1 MPRPSGVPA
10 FDFPGQTLQ
19 AYALNDRM
27 NQLLLEHLDSRAWR
41 AKSPGHKSRTIAAIF
56 AHVHNIRCKW
66 LRLSAPHLKLP
77 ARLDGSRCTQKQTQ
91 VALTESASRCSQ
103 MLAVALGA
111 PQGRVQSF
119 VRDGW
124 ARPWPPGVAMFTY
137 MITHDAH
144 HRGQVCMLAHQ
155 LGFPLTGQAP
165 YGIWVWEKLAKECGF
180 QLVTSHKSKRPVG
193 TGRSNPRS
201 K

>member
-66 LRLSAPHLKLP
+66 LRLSAPHLKRP
-77 ARLDGSRCTQKQTQ
+77 ARLDRRRCTQKLARE
-91 VALTESASRCSQ
+91 ALAESALRCSE
-103 MLAVALGA
+103 MLAEALSD
-111 PQGRVQSF
+111 PQGRVSSF
-119 VRDGW
+119 LRDGW
-124 ARPWPPGVAMFTY
+124 ARPWRPGAAMFAY
-137 MITHDAH
+137 MMTHDAH
-144 HRGQVCMLAHQ
+144 HRGQACMLAHQ
-155 LGFPLTGQAP
+155 LGFRLPGAAG
-165 YGIWVWEKLAKECGF
+165 YGLWGWEKLWKQCGF
-180 QLVTSHKSKRPVG
+180 GLAGPKVKTRRH
-193 TGRSNPRS
+193 
-201 K
+201 